1 MIKIVTVIGARPQ
14 FIKAAPVSKA
24 INDTDGLAEYLVHT
38 GQHFDENMSQVF
50 FHQMGI
56 PKPDKHLN
64 IHSMSHGAMTG
75 RMMEGIEKILLKE
88 QPDWVMVYGD
98 TNSTLAGAL
107 AAVKMHIPVA
117 HVEAGLRSFNMEMPE
132 EINRILTDR
141 ISRLLFCP
149 TQIAEE
155 NLRKEGFEDF
165 PCHIM
170 TTGDVMYDA
179 VLFFREK
186 AIAPKG
192 IRIPEDFVLATVHRQ
207 ENTDNPDN
215 LHSIIDALNEI
226 SSRVPVVF
234 PVHPRTA
241 RILGENRGM
250 LSENVLTTPPL
261 GYLEIIYML
270 DHCRMVL
277 TDSGGLQKEAYM
289 FHKPCITLREET
301 EWTELVNLGCNILAG
316 SDISRIREAFTY
328 YMGHRA
334 NFKDGLYGKGN
345 ASTLIAEAFRDIR

>member
-1 MIKIVTVIGARPQ
+1 MTKILTVIGARPQ

-24 INDTDGLAEYLVHT
+24 INDTDGLDEYLVHT
-38 GQHFDENMSQVF
+38 GQHFDDNMSQVF

-75 RMMEGIEKILLKE
+75 RMMEEIEKILLKQ

-98 TNSTLAGAL
+98 TNSTLAGSL
-107 AAVKMHIPVA
+107 AAAKMHIPVA

-149 TQIAEE
+149 TPTAVE

-165 PCHIM
+165 PCQMM

-186 AIAPKG
+186 ATAPKG

-215 LHSIIDALNEI
+215 LHSIIEALNEI

-241 RILGENRGM
+241 KILGENHGM
-250 LSENVLTTPPL
+250 LSENVLTTTPL
-261 GYLEIIYML
+261 GYLEIIYL
-270 DHCRMVL
+270 LEHCRMVL

-289 FHKPCITLREET
+289 FHKPCITLRKET
-301 EWTELVNLGCNILAG
+301 EWTELVDPGYNILAG
-316 SDISRIREAFTY
+316 SDISRIREAFAHFMT
-328 YMGHRA
+328 HKA

-345 ASTLIAEAFRDIR
+345 ASTLIAEAFRDIS